1 MATVLRYAARADF
14 FQSFTADNDAPA
26 HDVAST
32 DSTVSGGLH
41 GIADATID
49 NDNNASYSTEHKV
62 QAAGSEAA
70 IGSGSITQFIWIKHT
85 GFTTAD
91 KDTATTSYL
100 TIGIGGAYSAGGF
113 GLEAGGGILLERLGA
128 GSDNLSEIQLDS
140 SSGDIYV
147 EVVYM

>member
-14 FQSFTADNDAPA
+14 FQSIAADNDAPA
-26 HDVAST
+26 HNVAST

-41 GIADATID
+41 GIADSTID
-49 NDNNASYSTEHKV
+49 NDNNASYSTAHKV
-62 QAAGSEAA
+62 QDTTEAA

-100 TIGIGGAYSAGGF
+100 TIGIGGAYASGGF